1 MSLDSVDRRLRFFVS
16 IADLGSLSKAATV
29 LDQTQSGLS
38 KQLALLE
45 AHVDQRLFVRTGRGL
60 KLTEA
65 GEILYESVKPAFLEI
80 DRAMDQVRKQG
91 ITQGTV
97 RLAAVHTL
105 SYYFTADC
113 VATFVS
119 NRPHVNLSLM
129 GRSSPEVVTLVE
141 HGNAE
146 LGLVYDSAV
155 NSDVLVSTALFEED
169 MALIVRQ
176 DSALSGPQDLTCTTL
191 QLVGFPP
198 HYALRKMIH
207 SGGLEPHFVTEAET
221 VDAMLKLVSSG
232 VGDCILP
239 SRIPTKVLADY
250 GLKKVKIELPLLRRR
265 MVLIKHHD
273 KPLSALAIALEQC
286 ILQLSKAMN
295 EQVE

>member
-1 MSLDSVDRRLRFFVS
+1 MSLDSADRRLRFFVS

-65 GEILYESVKPAFLEI
+65 GEILYDAVKPAFLEI

-91 ITQGTV
+91 VTQGTV

-113 VATFVS
+113 IATFVS

-155 NSDVLVSTALFEED
+155 NSDVLDSTALFEED
-169 MALIVRQ
+169 MALVVKQ
-176 DSALSGPQDLTCTTL
+176 DSALIGPQDLTSASL

-207 SGGLEPHFVTEAET
+207 SGGLQPHFVTEAET
-221 VDAMLKLVSSG
+221 VDAMLRLVSSG

-239 SRIPTKVLADY
+239 SRIPAKILADY
-250 GLKKVKIELPLLRRR
+250 GLRKVKIDRPLLRRR
-265 MVLIKHHD
+265 MVLIKHQD

-286 ILQLSKAMN
+286 IIQLSQTMK
-295 EQVE
+295 EQME

>member
-1 MSLDSVDRRLRFFVS
+1 MSLDSADRRLRFFVS

-65 GEILYESVKPAFLEI
+65 GEILYDAVKPAFLEI

-91 ITQGTV
+91 VTQGTV

-113 VATFVS
+113 IATFVS

-129 GRSSPEVVTLVE
+129 GRSSPEVVMLVE

-155 NSDVLVSTALFEED
+155 NSDALDSTALFEED
-169 MALIVRQ
+169 MALVVKQ
-176 DSALSGPQDLTCTTL
+176 DSALIGPQDLTSASL

-207 SGGLEPHFVTEAET
+207 SGGLQPHFVTEAET
-221 VDAMLKLVSSG
+221 VDAMLRLVSSG

-239 SRIPTKVLADY
+239 SRIPAKILADY
-250 GLKKVKIELPLLRRR
+250 GLRKVKIDRPLLRRR
-265 MVLIKHHD
+265 MVLIKHQD

-286 ILQLSKAMN
+286 IIQLSKTMK
-295 EQVE
+295 EQME